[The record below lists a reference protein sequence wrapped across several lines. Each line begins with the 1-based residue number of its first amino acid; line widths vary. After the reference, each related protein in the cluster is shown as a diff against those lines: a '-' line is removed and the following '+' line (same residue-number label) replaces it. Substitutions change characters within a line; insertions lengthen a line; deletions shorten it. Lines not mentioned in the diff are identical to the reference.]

1 MICYH
6 VLCSLGRI
14 VAPTKATELDAN
26 HRPRTGGSMIINV
39 VYGFLG
45 AGKTTFIR
53 YMMENPLRDEKLV
66 ILVNEFGEV
75 GVDGLILYGHGAQVA
90 EVVELPSGCIC
101 CTMAS
106 DFRRQVL
113 ELHERFA
120 PDRMVVEPTGVATI
134 SQIMQILEGEDLRPL
149 YSDLSLIH
157 LLDASEFLTFIKSH
171 RHFMENQ
178 IRRSRSVLLNKMDR
192 VKPVMLDLLVS
203 SLKEIHP
210 GVIVYPTSF
219 GRVEAS
225 VLQKLLGVAHTRE
238 SPAGLGSQPTEAH
251 VPGHEEEHDH
261 DHGLADEFESF
272 GRRYS
277 NSFSRRC
284 LETFFQSLK
293 AGGYGRVI
301 RAKGVFRTTENWVKL
316 ELASGEVL
324 VEAAPTAEY
333 SAVSI
338 IGREI
343 APEAMD
349 AALTGCSLD

>member
-1 MICYH
+1 
-6 VLCSLGRI
+6 
-14 VAPTKATELDAN
+14 
-26 HRPRTGGSMIINV
+26 MIINV

-45 AGKTTFIR
+45 AGKTTFIKH
-53 YMMENPLRDEKLV
+53 MMENPLRDEKLV

-75 GVDGLILYGHGAQVA
+75 GIDGLILYGQGAQVA

-149 YSDLSLIH
+149 YSDLGLIH
-157 LLDASEFLTFIKSH
+157 LLDASEFLSFIKSH
-171 RHFMENQ
+171 RHFIENQ
-178 IRRSRSVLLNKMDR
+178 IRRSRSVLLNKADR
-192 VKPVMLDLLVS
+192 VKPMMLELLVS
-203 SLKEIHP
+203 SIKEIHP

-225 VLQKLLGVAHTRE
+225 VLETLLGIPRRDE
-238 SPAGLGSQPTEAH
+238 NQLAGASHPEEGLAP
-251 VPGHEEEHDH
+251 VHEKEHGH

-277 NSFSRRC
+277 NSFSQRC
-284 LETFFQSLK
+284 LEIFFQGLK
-293 AGGYGRVI
+293 TGGYGRVV
-301 RAKGVFRTTENWVKL
+301 RAKGVFRTNENWIKL

-324 VEAAPTAEY
+324 VEPAPTGEY

-338 IGREI
+338 IGQEI

-349 AALTGCSLD
+349 AALSGCWVE

>member
-1 MICYH
+1 
-6 VLCSLGRI
+6 
-14 VAPTKATELDAN
+14 
-26 HRPRTGGSMIINV
+26 MIINV

-113 ELHERFA
+113 DLHERFA

-149 YSDLSLIH
+149 YSNLSLIH
-157 LLDASEFLTFIKSH
+157 LLDASEFLSFIKSH

-192 VKPVMLDLLVS
+192 VKPIMLDLLVS

-225 VLQKLLGVAHTRE
+225 VLEKLLGMPRTRE
-238 SPAGLGSQPTEAH
+238 SPAGLGSQPAEAH
-251 VPGHEEEHDH
+251 VPGHEEAH

-277 NSFSRRC
+277 DSFSRPC
-284 LETFFQSLK
+284 LETFFQGLK
-293 AGGYGRVI
+293 TGGYGRVV
-301 RAKGVFRTTENWVKL
+301 RAKGVFQTNENWIKL

-324 VEAAPTAEY
+324 VEPAPTGEY
-333 SAVSI
+333 SAVSV
-338 IGREI
+338 IGQEI
-343 APEAMD
+343 TPEAMEE
-349 AALTGCSLD
+349 ALAGCRVE

>member
-1 MICYH
+1 MI
-6 VLCSLGRI
+6 
-14 VAPTKATELDAN
+14 
-26 HRPRTGGSMIINV
+26 MNV

-53 YMMENPLRDEKLV
+53 HMMENPPRDEKLV

-75 GVDGLILYGHGAQVA
+75 GVDGLILTGQGTQLA
-90 EVVELPSGCIC
+90 EIVELPSGCIC

-113 ELHERFA
+113 ELHQRFA
-120 PDRMVVEPTGVATI
+120 PDRMIVEPTGVATI

-157 LLDASEFLTFIKSH
+157 LLDGSEFLSFIKSH

-192 VKPVMLDLLVS
+192 VKPTMVTLLVNS
-203 SLKEIHP
+203 IKEINP
-210 GVIVYPTSF
+210 EAMVYPTSF
-219 GRVEAS
+219 ARLDAS
-225 VLQKLLGVAHTRE
+225 LLETVLGIRRRKGE
-238 SPAGLGSQPTEAH
+238 GSGLRPQPEETH
-251 VPGHEEEHDH
+251 VPGDEEEHDH

-272 GRRYS
+272 GRKYS
-277 NSFSRRC
+277 HSFFRQC
-284 LETFFQSLK
+284 LESFFQTLK
-293 AGGYGRVI
+293 TGGYGRVV
-301 RAKGVFRTTENWVKL
+301 RAKGVFRTNEDWIRL

-324 VEAAPTAEY
+324 IERAPTGEY

-338 IGREI
+338 IGQKI
-343 APEAMD
+343 VQEAID
-349 AALTGCSLD
+349 AALDGCRER

>member
-1 MICYH
+1 MI
-6 VLCSLGRI
+6 V
-14 VAPTKATELDAN
+14 
-26 HRPRTGGSMIINV
+26 NV

-53 YMMENPLRDEKLV
+53 YMMENPPQDEKLV

-75 GVDGLILYGHGAQVA
+75 GVDGLILTGQGTQLA
-90 EVVELPSGCIC
+90 EIVELPSGCIC

-113 ELHERFA
+113 ELHQRFA
-120 PDRMVVEPTGVATI
+120 PDRMIVEPTGVATI

-157 LLDASEFLTFIKSH
+157 LLDGSEFLSFIKSH

-192 VKPVMLDLLVS
+192 VKPTMATLLVNS
-203 SLKEIHP
+203 IKEINP
-210 GVIVYPTSF
+210 EAMVYPTSF
-219 GRVEAS
+219 ARLDAS
-225 VLQKLLGVAHTRE
+225 LLETVLGIRSRKGE
-238 SPAGLGSQPTEAH
+238 GSGLRPQPEEAH
-251 VPGHEEEHDH
+251 VPGDEEEYDH

-277 NSFSRRC
+277 HSFSGQC
-284 LETFFQSLK
+284 LESFFQTLK
-293 AGGYGRVI
+293 TGGYGRVV
-301 RAKGVFRTTENWVKL
+301 RAKGVFRTSEDWIRL

-324 VEAAPTAEY
+324 IEQAPAGEY

-338 IGREI
+338 IGQEI
-343 APEAMD
+343 APQTMD
-349 AALTGCSLD
+349 AALDRCREQ